1 MKICSKCVIPETAE
15 TLTFNKEDGSCT
27 VCNNSKIKNE
37 IDWDERNRT
46 LDRLIKDYKNKFS
59 YDCVVPFSGGKDS
72 TFALW
77 YLVKIKKL
85 KPLVVRFDHNFYR
98 EKIEENTQRTIS

>member
-59 YDCVVPFSGGKDS
+59 YDCVVPFSEEKTNFCIVVFS
-72 TFALW
+72 KNK
-77 YLVKIKKL
+77 KIKT
-85 KPLVVRFDHNFYR
+85 LVDLIIIFT
-98 EKIEENTQRTIS
+98 EKN